1 MAGAGTSIPDFGILV
16 HALQTAKG
24 VNILSTPQ
32 ILTTDNQEATIK
44 VVRNIPYVTKFET
57 GTGDQNPVQNIDY
70 KDVGITLKITPHV
83 SKEGVVRMEVD
94 AEISDLTGKQV
105 AGLTMTPETYVRA
118 TKTSVIVGDS
128 HTIVLGGLVRDDK
141 SETEDKVP
149 ILGDIPLLG
158 LLFRTTST
166 LNRNTNLLI
175 FITPRVVHTTQQI
188 ADLTKLKRHEMSDID
203 QRLSEEE
210 EKKAAGEYELRDQ
223 DHAEM
228 RDLKA
233 RYGSTVPA
241 PSPAAAAEPGPESP
255 APAASRE
262 DAGVASAPPPPAA
275 ATPPPNW
282 LSTNWRI
289 DRSDTAKEAVL
300 RRRRTPSLCR
310 IRECGVLTR

>member
-1 MAGAGTSIPDFGILV
+1 
-16 HALQTAKG
+16 LQTAKG

-57 GTGDQNPVQNIDY
+57 GTGDQNPVQNIEY

-105 AGLTMTPETYVRA
+105 AGLTMTPETYVRQ
-118 TKTSVIVGDS
+118 TKTSVIVGDN

-141 SETEDKVP
+141 NDSEDKVP

-158 LLFRTTST
+158 LLFRSTSNT
-166 LNRNTNLLI
+166 NRKTNLLI

-188 ADLTKLKRHEMSDID
+188 ADLTRLKRHEMTEID
-203 QRLSEEE
+203 QRMSEEE
-210 EKKAAGEYELRDQ
+210 EKKAAGEYELREQ
-223 DHAEM
+223 EHAEI

-233 RYGSTVPA
+233 RYGSSVPA
-241 PSPAAAAEPGPESP
+241 PSPAAAAEPGPDSP

-262 DAGVASAPPPPAA
+262 DAGGASASAPA
-275 ATPPPNW
+275 ATPAPAPASSPPE
-282 LSTNWRI
+282 
-289 DRSDTAKEAVL
+289 AKKESSLLDMLPRVSFQKKDKDEADK
-300 RRRRTPSLCR
+300 RKAAQRFHQ
-310 IRECGVLTR
+310 